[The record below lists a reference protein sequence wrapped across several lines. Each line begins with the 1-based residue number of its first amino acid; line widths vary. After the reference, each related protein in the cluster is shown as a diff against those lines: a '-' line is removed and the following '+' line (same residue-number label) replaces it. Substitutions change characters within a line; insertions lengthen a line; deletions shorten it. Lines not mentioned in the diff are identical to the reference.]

1 MEYPMHNKIFN
12 KAVVTSLTLIMLF
25 ELSAC
30 GTIFYPE
37 RKGTRSGELDPIVVA
52 ADAVGLLFFF
62 IPGVVAFAVDFSNGT
77 IYKGGGRHSSLT
89 PEELKSVTHDG
100 KLDKKLLSELISK
113 KLGQSVDLEASNVQ
127 VQRIDS
133 EAALLARFNAAG
145 LNLASL

>member
-1 MEYPMHNKIFN
+1 MQNKIFN

-37 RKGTRSGELDPIVVA
+37 RKGTRSGNLDPIVVA

-62 IPGVVAFAVDFSNGT
+62 IPGVIAFAVDFSNGT
-77 IYKGGGRHSSLT
+77 IYKGGSRHSSLT
-89 PEELKSVTHDG
+89 PEELKMVTRDG
-100 KLDKKLLSELISK
+100 KLDKQLLSELISK
-113 KLGQSVDLEASNVQ
+113 KLGQTVNLDASNVQ
-127 VQRIDS
+127 VQRVDS
-133 EAALLARFNAAG
+133 EAALLARFNAVG

>member
-1 MEYPMHNKIFN
+1 MQNKIFN
-12 KAVVTSLTLIMLF
+12 KAIVTSLTLIMLF

-37 RKGTRSGELDPIVVA
+37 RKGTRSGNLDPIVVA

-62 IPGVVAFAVDFSNGT
+62 IPGVIAFAVDFSNGT
-77 IYKGGGRHSSLT
+77 IYKGGSRHSSLT

-100 KLDKKLLSELISK
+100 KVDKKLLSALISK
-113 KLGQSVDLEASNVQ
+113 KLGQPVDLEASNVQ
-127 VQRIDS
+127 VQRVDS
-133 EAALLARFNAAG
+133 EAALLARFNTAG

>member
-1 MEYPMHNKIFN
+1 MQSNIFN

-62 IPGVVAFAVDFSNGT
+62 IPGVIAFAVDFSNGT
-77 IYKGGGRHSSLT
+77 IYKGGGRYSNLT
-89 PEELKSVTHDG
+89 PEELQSVSHDG
-100 KLDKKLLSELISK
+100 KLDKKLLGKLISK
-113 KLGQSVDLEASNVQ
+113 KVGQPVDLEAANVQ